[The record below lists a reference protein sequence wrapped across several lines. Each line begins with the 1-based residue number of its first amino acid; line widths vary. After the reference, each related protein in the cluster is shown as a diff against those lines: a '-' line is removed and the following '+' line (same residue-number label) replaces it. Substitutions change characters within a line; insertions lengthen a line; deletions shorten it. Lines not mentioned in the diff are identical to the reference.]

1 MSGFFASKKPTLR
14 PVPELLRRPSANA
27 VSSGECHPAAA
38 DAAPAPASSTAA
50 AAQLLRGRPGSHGAG
65 RTRRAGPG
73 VGGAAAPQAPWITPR
88 LLRMAVANTHTNTCA
103 SPSRREGEVQ
113 WSPRESAWKPA
124 PRLSALPAPPNARPA
139 SARLPRAGALEL
151 ISMSLVSPRAAR
163 AEAPPRGE
171 GKSFRGLRCATAP
184 RHPPGSTRWS

>member
-1 MSGFFASKKPTLR
+1 MCGWEGREVVWLVSGS
-14 PVPELLRRPSANA
+14 
-27 VSSGECHPAAA
+27 
-38 DAAPAPASSTAA
+38 
-50 AAQLLRGRPGSHGAG
+50 
-65 RTRRAGPG
+65 GPG
-73 VGGAAAPQAPWITPR
+73 VGSAGRDVWEGMEVVWLVSGTGPGVGRAAAPQAPWITPR

-163 AEAPPRGE
+163 GEAPPRGE
-171 GKSFRGLRCATAP
+171 GTSCRGLRCAPAP